1 MFKDI
6 VILRGGGDIA
16 TGIAHRLHRSGFKVL
31 ILDIEKPTM
40 VRRTVSFA
48 TAIFEG
54 QYTVDGVKAVCVNNV
69 NEINKVWKDK
79 GIPVIIDNNLS
90 ILDEIKADILV
101 DAILAKKNLG
111 TKKDMA
117 PITIGVGPGFSAGM
131 DVDLVVETCRGHDLG
146 KVIHSGNAIANT
158 GIPGVIAG
166 YGKERVL
173 RAPCDG
179 EINNILE
186 IGAVVKK
193 EDTVACVDGQP
204 VKATL
209 DGVLRGLI
217 MDGLHV
223 EKSLKIG
230 DIDPRG
236 NVDHCF
242 SISDKARAVG
252 GGVLEAILYM
262 KNEER

>member
-1 MFKDI
+1 MFNDV

-54 QYTVDGVKAVCVNNV
+54 QYTVDGVKAVFVNNS
-69 NEINKVWKDK
+69 NEIYKVWEEK
-79 GIPVIIDNNLS
+79 GIPVIVDNDLS

-111 TKKDMA
+111 TTKDMA
-117 PITIGVGPGFSAGM
+117 PITIGVGPGFSAGK
-131 DVDLVVETCRGHDLG
+131 DVNLVVETCRGHELG
-146 KVIHSGNAIANT
+146 KVIHSGKAIANT
-158 GIPGVIAG
+158 GIPGIIAG

-179 EINNILE
+179 TIENILK

-193 EDTVACVDGQP
+193 EDIVANVDGQP

-217 MDGLHV
+217 MNGLHV

-262 KNEER
+262 KNNER